1 MHTEDEEREILYPN
15 INYCRFLKNW
25 VKYTVAQG
33 KDVLEGFYT
42 RQKQIGEVLN
52 LNYEDLKPAVSVHLR
67 DIVVTMLVSNLLKI
81 LGKKS
86 ILAHTK

>member
-33 KDVLEGFYT
+33 KDALEGFYT

-52 LNYEDLKPAVSVHLR
+52 PHN
-67 DIVVTMLVSNLLKI
+67 SNSKLLQSD
-81 LGKKS
+81 S
-86 ILAHTK
+86 IPGRNRLEKF